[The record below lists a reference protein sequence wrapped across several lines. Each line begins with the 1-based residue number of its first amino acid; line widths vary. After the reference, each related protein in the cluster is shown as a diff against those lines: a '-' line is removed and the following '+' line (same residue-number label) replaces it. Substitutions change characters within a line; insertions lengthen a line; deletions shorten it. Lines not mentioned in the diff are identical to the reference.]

1 MLWQGT
7 VVAVY
12 SISTQRA
19 VQVDETQFRWHLDF
33 PVQGQNIDG
42 FHLNSEGLLLQGWFL
57 DESDSPISLV
67 VLSGCE
73 VIPLTLSRPRSDVI
87 SKILGDSP
95 EDHPKLHCGFSQQV
109 KLKHSSFCI
118 GVVKEGRFIQI
129 LTGAIEGK
137 FQILKGENGWLF
149 LDNDTNKSI
158 EQHTGKF
165 RLSRTAK
172 AEWKEYL
179 ESLTNYSLSKK
190 LPVCLLVA
198 PSKEME
204 YQQYYPY
211 KFSKQAPIRK
221 LTELIPDTL
230 NFVLP
235 IQELRNLDRRSF
247 RVCDTHWS
255 VHGARLAS
263 QLVSSKLS
271 LKAVSEL
278 DIFNSDVYQRKRLSG
293 DLGSKLFP
301 AQLHNEDRLIS
312 FSYRE
317 KVIYD
322 NNIDNFGRVICML
335 NREALLGE
343 SLLVFGSSSS
353 YTMFDYLSRLY
364 TNIVFV
370 HTAGNIDHDV
380 IEAVRPDC
388 LCLQTNARF
397 VVKAPKF
404 KGSVFEYIKAK
415 KKSGVLKSPTIA
427 ETLPEHSVS
436 YIKFFNEML
445 R

>member
-1 MLWQGT
+1 M
-7 VVAVY
+7 AVY
-12 SISTQRA
+12 SISTQREGA
-19 VQVDETQFRWHLDF
+19 DDGTQFRWHLDF

-42 FHLNSEGLLLQGWFL
+42 SLLKIEGLLLQGWFL
-57 DESDSPISLV
+57 DGSGSSISLV
-67 VLSGCE
+67 VLNGCD
-73 VIPLTLSRPRSDVI
+73 VIPLTLSRARPDVI
-87 SKILGDSP
+87 SKILGELP

-109 KLKHSSFCI
+109 KLKHSSFSIC
-118 GVVKEGRFIQI
+118 VVKNGRFIQI

-137 FQILKGENGWLF
+137 YQILKGENGWLF

-165 RLSRTAK
+165 RLSRTAR

-179 ESLTNYSLSKK
+179 GSLTNYSLSRK

-198 PSKEME
+198 PSKEMV

-221 LTELIPDTL
+221 LTELIPDAL

-235 IQELRNLDRRSF
+235 IQELRELDRRSF

-271 LKAVSEL
+271 DKPVSDL
-278 DIFNSDVYQRKRLSG
+278 DIFDSDVYQRKRLSG

-301 AQLHNEDRLIS
+301 AQLHEEDRLTS
-312 FSYRE
+312 YNYRE
-317 KVIYD
+317 KIVYD
-322 NNIDNFGRVICML
+322 NNIDNFGRVICMF
-335 NREALLGE
+335 NQEALFSE
-343 SLLVFGSSSS
+343 TLLLFGSSSS
-353 YTMFDYLSRLY
+353 YTMFDYLTRLY

-404 KGSVFEYIKAK
+404 EDSVLEYIKAK
-415 KKSGVLKSPTIA
+415 RKNSETKSPSVA

>member
-12 SISTQRA
+12 SISTQKCGSD
-19 VQVDETQFRWHLDF
+19 DEKQFRWHLDF
-33 PVQGQNIDG
+33 PVNGQTIDG
-42 FHLNSEGLLLQGWFL
+42 SLLNREGLLIQGWFL

-67 VLSGCE
+67 VLNGCD
-73 VIPLTLSRPRSDVI
+73 VIPLTLSRARPDVI
-87 SKILGDSP
+87 SKILGESP
-95 EDHPKLHCGFSQQV
+95 EAHSRLYCGFSQQV
-109 KLKHSSFCI
+109 KLTHSSFSI
-118 GVVKEGRFIQI
+118 GAVKEGRFIQI
-129 LTGAIEGK
+129 LSGAIEGK
-137 FQILKGENGWLF
+137 FQILKGDNGWLF

-179 ESLTNYSLSKK
+179 GSLTNYSLSKK

-198 PSKEME
+198 PSKEMV
-204 YQQYYPY
+204 YQEYYPY
-211 KFSKQAPIRK
+211 KLSKQAPIK
-221 LTELIPDTL
+221 KFVELIPHTL

-247 RVCDTHWS
+247 RVCDTHWT

-271 LKAVSEL
+271 RKSVSEL
-278 DIFNSDVYQRKRLSG
+278 DIFSNDVYQRKRLSG

-322 NNIDNFGRVICML
+322 NKIDNFGRVICMF
-335 NREALLGE
+335 NREALLSE
-343 SLLVFGSSSS
+343 SLLIFGSSSS

-380 IEAVRPDC
+380 IDAVGPDC

-404 KGSVFEYIKAK
+404 EDSVLEYIKAK
-415 KKSGVLKSPTIA
+415 RNINELQPPAIA
-427 ETLPEHSVS
+427 EILPEHSIP
-436 YIKFFNEML
+436 YINFFNEIL
-445 R
+445 S

>member
-1 MLWQGT
+1 
-7 VVAVY
+7 VAVY
-12 SISTQRA
+12 SISTQRGG
-19 VQVDETQFRWHLDF
+19 QVDETQFRWHLDF

-42 FHLNSEGLLLQGWFL
+42 SLLNHEGVLFQGWLL
-57 DESDSPISLV
+57 DQSDSPISLV

-109 KLKHSSFCI
+109 KLKHASFSI
-118 GVVKEGRFIQI
+118 GVVKEGRFIQL

-137 FQILKGENGWLF
+137 FQILKGDNGWLF

-198 PSKEME
+198 PSKEMV

-235 IQELRNLDRRSF
+235 IHELRNLDRRSF

-322 NNIDNFGRVICML
+322 NNIDNFGRVICTF

-427 ETLPEHSVS
+427 ETLPEHSVP
-436 YIKFFNEML
+436 YIEFFNEML